1 MKVRIYIMEN
11 RKVKH
16 GDIFCYDFGTNEGSI
31 QNGIR
36 PALVIQANNFNANSP
51 TTVIAAITTAQK
63 GMYLPSHIFLGERYG
78 LDRPSTV
85 MLEQLRTVNQDDLG
99 PYIGTVED
107 HTTLNAISKAL
118 KKTYGLWFYQAPK
131 DDVRCLCRRCLDEY
145 RDSNEYIISR
155 RDPFQKEKDPC
166 DRCRHPGYDY
176 VLKPRRK

>member
-1 MKVRIYIMEN
+1 MEN

-85 MLEQLRTVNQDDLG
+85 MLEQLRTVNQEDLG

-118 KKTYGLWFYQAPK
+118 KKHTGCGSTKRPRTMYVVSA
-131 DDVRCLCRRCLDEY
+131 DVAWMNTEIVTSTSSADET
-145 RDSNEYIISR
+145 RSR
-155 RDPFQKEKDPC
+155 KKKNPATDAVIPVTITF
-166 DRCRHPGYDY
+166 
-176 VLKPRRK
+176 

>member
-1 MKVRIYIMEN
+1 MKN
-11 RKVKH
+11 KVER
-16 GDIFCYDFGTNEGSI
+16 GDIYWYNFGQNEGSV

-36 PALVIQANNFNANSP
+36 PALVIQATNFNANSP
-51 TTVIAAITTAQK
+51 TTIIAAITTAQK

-155 RDPFQKEKDPC
+155 RDPFQKEKEPC

-176 VLKPRRK
+176 VLKPRRKN

>member
-1 MKVRIYIMEN
+1 MEK

-31 QNGIR
+31 QNGIS

-85 MLEQLRTVNQDDLG
+85 MLEQLRTVNQEDLD

-145 RDSNEYIISR
+145 RDSDEYIISR
-155 RDPFQKEKDPC
+155 RDPFQKEKEPC

-176 VLKPRRK
+176 VLKPRRKI